1 MLWKVGLTILAV
13 FLLAFLLVSVSNLP
27 TWVVTVGSNGPIQLT
42 IKGVSHSASN
52 LYGPIVMNN
61 TTEVQLRSVGP
72 LTIRISAMEPK
83 ETLAHVVVLRDN
95 VELLNEERLV
105 EWKAIS
111 GSDWVIS
118 IGYH

>member
-1 MLWKVGLTILAV
+1 MWWKVGLTILAV
-13 FLLAFLLVSVSNLP
+13 CMLAFLLVNVFNLP
-27 TWVVTVGSNGPIQLT
+27 MWIVSVGSNGPIQLT
-42 IKGVSHSASN
+42 IKGVSHSAGN

-61 TTEVQLRSVGP
+61 TTEVQLKSVGP
-72 LTIRISAMEPK
+72 LNIRISAMEPK
-83 ETLAHVVVLRDN
+83 ETLVHVVVLRDS

-105 EWKAIS
+105 EWRAVS